1 MKTKMKYQGGGAI
14 KKTKSAG
21 RNSVPRPVQNAPKV
35 TIGSSPSKDT
45 SMYRKYDD
53 GGGVTRKDIQNA
65 KREAKLKRIQAGT
78 EPSTYEKVSNIAGSV
93 ANTAASAAQVA
104 NAVRDTR
111 SGMGGPGMKKGG
123 TVKKYQDGGRTIS
136 EKAAARKSAKGKG
149 FTSSVMGPNPSGDKG
164 KYVPFTRQGRKDAKE
179 TGRVSSSEMK
189 PSRQIMKTGGMVNS
203 NAKVSAVKKA
213 TGKAG
218 GISKAPKT
226 AVPKAK
232 YGMSIRKK

>member
-1 MKTKMKYQGGGAI
+1 MKTKMKYQGGGAT

-35 TIGSSPSKDT
+35 TIGSSPSKGT
-45 SMYRKYDD
+45 SMYKKYND
-53 GGGVTRKDIQNA
+53 GGGVTRKDIKDA

-104 NAVRDTR
+104 NAVRDART
-111 SGMGGPGMKKGG
+111 GAGGPGMKKGG
-123 TVKKYQDGGRTIS
+123 SVKKY
-136 EKAAARKSAKGKG
+136 
-149 FTSSVMGPNPSGDKG
+149 
-164 KYVPFTRQGRKDAKE
+164 
-179 TGRVSSSEMK
+179 
-189 PSRQIMKTGGMVNS
+189 KTGGMTNS
-203 NAKVSAVKKA
+203 NAKASVTKRA

-232 YGMSIRKK
+232 YGMSMRKK